1 MPHARLVDDHNA
13 FIYDIIILFVILST
27 RLDNFYIFCMK
38 IKTAPSVIP

>member
-1 MPHARLVDDHNA
+1 MPHARIVDDHNV

-38 IKTAPSVIP
+38 IKTARSVMP